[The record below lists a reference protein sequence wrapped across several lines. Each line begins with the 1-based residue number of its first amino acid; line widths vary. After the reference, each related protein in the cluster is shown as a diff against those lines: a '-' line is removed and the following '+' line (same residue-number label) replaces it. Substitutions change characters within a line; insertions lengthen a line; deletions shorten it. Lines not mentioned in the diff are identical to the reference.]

1 MSYILSKI
9 RKHKLIVLFIVVGTV
24 LRSTFALGMAGYSKY
39 VFDGIGQKS
48 IAVGSTLAIGL
59 LVTAWGAVGLLIK
72 GIAIDSLV
80 SRVSYEMRSDYV
92 GAVIGCPV
100 PKLKELG
107 EGRVLTNYSQDI
119 GAVAGL
125 VRSGLDLVT
134 IPFEMVIAL
143 CYLYFQNWKMA
154 AVITVIFPVIMVSG
168 QMIGKQIQKISS
180 AYLIHDD
187 KAMKLVT
194 RIMKGIEVIKVHDYQ
209 KDITAEFD
217 SLIRKQLGLDLSR
230 AKYNGAF
237 TGITDFFMGLP
248 FIIVYVTTVLF
259 AVGSNITAGTLTL
272 FLQLLNKIT
281 VPFVTYSRVVMQFK
295 QAKVS
300 MDRLAEVIS
309 GETETHS
316 PVRGFGRVA
325 FEDVFFGYPGG
336 ELLLKNCSMSLEKGK
351 YYGVIGGNG
360 SGKSTICRLIMQ
372 LYQPVSGVI
381 VYEND
386 LQGCNK
392 IVYIE
397 DKPVV
402 LYDDI
407 IRNIVG
413 SCKQEKDRLDRILE
427 ETELKTSASDN
438 IEGKTADELSAGLLQ
453 RMVIARALYQIDNND
468 MLIIDEGFSALDIDM
483 RPKMYRLVKKY
494 QQKYHL
500 TVLDITHNFDEREE
514 FDEVILVE
522 DGRISLKQGW
532 FR

>member
-1 MSYILSKI
+1 MSYILNKI
-9 RKHKLIVLFIVVGTV
+9 KNHKLIVFFIAVGTL

-48 IAVGSTLAIGL
+48 IAVGSTLVIGL
-59 LVTAWGAVGLLIK
+59 LVTLWGAAGLLIK

-80 SRVSYEMRSDYV
+80 SRVSYEMRSDFV
-92 GAVIGCPV
+92 GSVIGCSV
-100 PKLKELG
+100 SKLKELG
-107 EGRVLTNYSQDI
+107 EGRVLTNYTQDI

-125 VRSGLDLVT
+125 VRSGLDLIT

-143 CYLYFQNWKMA
+143 GYLYYHNWKMA
-154 AVITVIFPVIMVSG
+154 TVIVIIFPVIMVSG
-168 QMIGKQIQKISS
+168 QVIGKQIQKISS
-180 AYLIHDD
+180 TYLMHDD

-209 KDITAEFD
+209 KDIAAEFD
-217 SLIRKQLGLDLSR
+217 SLIKKQLSLDLSR

-248 FIIVYVTTVLF
+248 FILVYVTTALF
-259 AVGSNITAGTLTL
+259 TMGSNITAGTLTL

-281 VPFVTYSRVVMQFK
+281 VPFVAYSRIVMQFK

-300 MDRLAEVIS
+300 MDRLAEITS
-309 GETETHS
+309 GEAETRLC
-316 PVRGFGRVA
+316 VRGFGRVVL
-325 FEDVFFGYPGG
+325 EDVSFGYPGG
-336 ELLLKNCSMSLEKGK
+336 DMLLNNCSISLEKGK

-372 LYQPVSGVI
+372 LYQPVSGTV
-381 VYEND
+381 VYEQDAQNS
-386 LQGCNK
+386 NK

-397 DKPVV
+397 DKPII

-407 IRNIVG
+407 TRNIVG
-413 SCKQEKDRLDRILE
+413 SCRYDKDKLDRLLE
-427 ETELKTSASDN
+427 ETELKTPAADN
-438 IEGKTADELSAGLLQ
+438 IGGKTAEELSTGLLQ
-453 RMVIARALYQIDNND
+453 RMVIARALYQIGDKD
-468 MLIIDEGFSALDIDM
+468 ILIIDEGFSALDIDM

-494 QQKYHL
+494 QQKYDL

-514 FDEVILVE
+514 FDEVIMVE
-522 DGRISLKQGW
+522 GGRVSLK
-532 FR
+532 